1 MNNYQNT
8 KKTLVRLIL
17 CFLSLSLSLSLYI
30 YIYIYILL
38 SSSIF
43 SCLGHILDYIYISF
57 CLLPFSYVLI
67 QRGREKKGFDSSILS
82 IGCFR

>member
-17 CFLSLSLSLSLYI
+17 CFLSLSLSLYI

-67 QRGREKKGFDSSILS
+67 QRGREKKGFDSSMLS